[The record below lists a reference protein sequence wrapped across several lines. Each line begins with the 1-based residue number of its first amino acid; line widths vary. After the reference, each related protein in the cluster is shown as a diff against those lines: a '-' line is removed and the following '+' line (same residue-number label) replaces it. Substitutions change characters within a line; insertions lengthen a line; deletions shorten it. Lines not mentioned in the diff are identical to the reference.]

1 MVVSSVIAFV
11 GIGIAIYFFLKN
23 RRAAEMLA
31 ERFAGVRSLL
41 VNKFYIDEI
50 YDATIVQPIRIIS
63 EAGLWKTID
72 VQVIDAA
79 VNGVGD
85 TVGGVSEMFRRLQTG
100 SVRAYAAS
108 LFAGVVFIVGYYLW
122 RVKLRCEVST
132 P

>member
-1 MVVSSVIAFV
+1 MVVSSVIAFA
-11 GIGIAIYFFLKN
+11 GIGIAIFFFLKN

-31 ERFAGVRSLL
+31 ERFAGVRNLL
-41 VNKFYIDEI
+41 VNKFYVDEI

-85 TVGGVSEMFRRLQTG
+85 TVAGVSEMFRRLQTG

-108 LFAGVVFIVGYYLW
+108 LFAGVVVIVGYYLW
-122 RVKLRCEVST
+122 